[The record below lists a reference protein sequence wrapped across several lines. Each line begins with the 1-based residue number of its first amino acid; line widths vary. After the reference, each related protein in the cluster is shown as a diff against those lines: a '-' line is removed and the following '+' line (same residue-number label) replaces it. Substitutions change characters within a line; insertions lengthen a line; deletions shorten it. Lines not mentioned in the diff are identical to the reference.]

1 MMQLMIREESD
12 LYSPYDPT
20 QTRINDGVYQYLRSY
35 CTELHYRD
43 HLHDTLRIC
52 TDGPVDADRFRT
64 ALLDAV
70 QEDRS
75 EFDRMLAENKRRV
88 IWEYVVGILLSLLGV
103 GLSIV
108 LDQVLLAIISFLGSM
123 AISDAVTIQTK
134 VNHDIKRLRNLLEPF
149 SDFKLEVVQKS
160 E

>member
-1 MMQLMIREESD
+1 MQLMIRQESD
-12 LYSPYDPT
+12 LYNPYDPT
-20 QTRINDGVYQYLRSY
+20 QTRINDRVYQYLRSY

-88 IWEYVVGILLSLLGV
+88 IWEYFWIRSCLPL
-103 GLSIV
+103 
-108 LDQVLLAIISFLGSM
+108 F
-123 AISDAVTIQTK
+123 
-134 VNHDIKRLRNLLEPF
+134 PF
-149 SDFKLEVVQKS
+149 SAPWPSAMPLRFRRRS
-160 E
+160 TMTSNA

>member
-1 MMQLMIREESD
+1 MID
-12 LYSPYDPT
+12 LKGKRKCDDAAYD
-20 QTRINDGVYQYLRSY
+20 QDDRVYQYLKNY

-43 HLHDTLRIC
+43 HLHDTLQIC
-52 TDGPVDADRFRT
+52 TDGPIDADRFQT
-64 ALLDAV
+64 ALQDAV

-75 EFDRMLAENKRRV
+75 EFDRMLAENRRRV

-108 LDQVLLAIISFLGSM
+108 LD
-123 AISDAVTIQTK
+123 DAVTIQTK

>member
-1 MMQLMIREESD
+1 MMQLMIRQESD
-12 LYSPYDPT
+12 LYNPYDPT
-20 QTRINDGVYQYLRSY
+20 QTRINDRVYQYLRSY

-75 EFDRMLAENKRRV
+75 EFDRSLAENKRRV

>member
-12 LYSPYDPT
+12 LYNPYDPT

-35 CTELHYRD
+35 CTELHYRV
-43 HLHDTLRIC
+43 RIC

>member
-1 MMQLMIREESD
+1 MIREASD
-12 LYSPYDPT
+12 CYNPYDPT
-20 QTRINDGVYQYLRSY
+20 QTRIKDGVYQYLRSY

-88 IWEYVVGILLSLLGV
+88 IWEYIVGILLSLLGV

>member
-1 MMQLMIREESD
+1 M
-12 LYSPYDPT
+12 
-20 QTRINDGVYQYLRSY
+20 
-35 CTELHYRD
+35 
-43 HLHDTLRIC
+43 
-52 TDGPVDADRFRT
+52 
-64 ALLDAV
+64 

-75 EFDRMLAENKRRV
+75 EFDRMLAENRRRV
-88 IWEYVVGILLSLLGV
+88 IWEYIVGILLSLLGV
-103 GLSIV
+103 GLSII

-134 VNHDIKRLRNLLEPF
+134 VNHDIKRLRRLLEPF

>member
-1 MMQLMIREESD
+1 MQLMIRQESD
-12 LYSPYDPT
+12 LYNPYDPT
-20 QTRINDGVYQYLRSY
+20 QTRINDRVYQYLRSY

-75 EFDRMLAENKRRV
+75 EFDRSLAENKRRV

>member
-1 MMQLMIREESD
+1 MQLMIRQESE

>member
-1 MMQLMIREESD
+1 MMQLMIRQESE

-103 GLSIV
+103 GLSII

>member
-1 MMQLMIREESD
+1 MMQLMIRQESE

>member
-12 LYSPYDPT
+12 LYSPYDPSR
-20 QTRINDGVYQYLRSY
+20 TRINDGVYQYLRSY

-75 EFDRMLAENKRRV
+75 EFDRRLAENKRRV

>member
-12 LYSPYDPT
+12 LYSPYDPSR
-20 QTRINDGVYQYLRSY
+20 TRINDRVYQYLKNY

-52 TDGPVDADRFRT
+52 TDGPIDADRFQT
-64 ALLDAV
+64 ALQDAV

-88 IWEYVVGILLSLLGV
+88 IWEYIVGILLSLLGV
-103 GLSIV
+103 GLSII

>member
-20 QTRINDGVYQYLRSY
+20 QTRINDRVYQYLRSY

>member
-1 MMQLMIREESD
+1 MMQLMIRQESD
-12 LYSPYDPT
+12 LYNPYDPT
-20 QTRINDGVYQYLRSY
+20 QTRINDRVYQYLRSY

-43 HLHDTLRIC
+43 HLHDTLQIC
-52 TDGPVDADRFRT
+52 TDGPIDADRFQT
-64 ALLDAV
+64 ALQDAV

>member
-1 MMQLMIREESD
+1 MKGKRKCDD
-12 LYSPYDPT
+12 LYNPYDPT
-20 QTRINDGVYQYLRSY
+20 QTRINDRVYQYLRSY

-88 IWEYVVGILLSLLGV
+88 IWEYIVGILLSLLGV

>member
-1 MMQLMIREESD
+1 MMQLMIRQESD
-12 LYSPYDPT
+12 LYNPYDPT

-88 IWEYVVGILLSLLGV
+88 L
-103 GLSIV
+103 
-108 LDQVLLAIISFLGSM
+108 F
-123 AISDAVTIQTK
+123 
-134 VNHDIKRLRNLLEPF
+134 PF
-149 SDFKLEVVQKS
+149 SAPWPSAMPLRFRRRS
-160 E
+160 TMTSNA

>member
-1 MMQLMIREESD
+1 MMQLMIRQESD
-12 LYSPYDPT
+12 LYNPYDPT

-52 TDGPVDADRFRT
+52 T
-64 ALLDAV
+64 DAV

-134 VNHDIKRLRNLLEPF
+134 VNHDIKRLRSLLEPF

>member
-1 MMQLMIREESD
+1 MMQLMIREESE
-12 LYSPYDPT
+12 LYNAYDPT
-20 QTRINDGVYQYLRSY
+20 QTRINDRVYQYLRSY